1 MIFKKISEFICLIC
15 AKDLT
20 KCLNPSTPEDCGLSS
35 ALFHSDIIL
44 DPILEL
50 KLVSENDRSH
60 RCCIQ
65 FKRKN
70 MFARFLKE
78 TYLSLIQSLLA
89 IPRTARSTITSHQVE
104 KESKENGTSAL
115 EARVRKHAAKH
126 PAQRAAVP
134 AAHSECTTT
143 GLNIATRA
151 TSD

>member
-1 MIFKKISEFICLIC
+1 MLYSIQKK
-15 AKDLT
+15 KHVR
-20 KCLNPSTPEDCGLSS
+20 
-35 ALFHSDIIL
+35 AL
-44 DPILEL
+44 L
-50 KLVSENDRSH
+50 K
-60 RCCIQ
+60 Q
-65 FKRKN
+65 
-70 MFARFLKE
+70 
-78 TYLSLIQSLLA
+78 TYLSLMQSLLA

-126 PAQRAAVP
+126 PAQRTAVP